1 MGDRVLSVSPESPFS
16 LCSQVLGHPVSDQ
29 HLPDVSLIGEF
40 SNPAE
45 LGKLLQ
51 LVLGCAISCEKKQ
64 GMRRVRGEEAG
75 STQRVPRENAS
86 LQAIPGLSLSPSP
99 SSPEYI
105 QRIMT
110 LEESVQHVV
119 MEAIQE
125 VGEGIPCGNPQGSG
139 EETFLG

>member
-1 MGDRVLSVSPESPFS
+1 MSSESSFF

-64 GMRRVRGEEAG
+64 GMRRAGGEEVE
-75 STQRVPRENAS
+75 STQ
-86 LQAIPGLSLSPSP
+86 
-99 SSPEYI
+99 
-105 QRIMT
+105 
-110 LEESVQHVV
+110 
-119 MEAIQE
+119 
-125 VGEGIPCGNPQGSG
+125 GIP
-139 EETFLG
+139 

>member
-1 MGDRVLSVSPESPFS
+1 MFFP
-16 LCSQVLGHPVSDQ
+16 
-29 HLPDVSLIGEF
+29 
-40 SNPAE
+40 
-45 LGKLLQ
+45 
-51 LVLGCAISCEKKQ
+51 
-64 GMRRVRGEEAG
+64 
-75 STQRVPRENAS
+75 

-125 VGEGIPCGNPQGSG
+125 VGAGIPYRNPEGSG
-139 EETFLG
+139 EGTFISRVEASEHRPGFAW